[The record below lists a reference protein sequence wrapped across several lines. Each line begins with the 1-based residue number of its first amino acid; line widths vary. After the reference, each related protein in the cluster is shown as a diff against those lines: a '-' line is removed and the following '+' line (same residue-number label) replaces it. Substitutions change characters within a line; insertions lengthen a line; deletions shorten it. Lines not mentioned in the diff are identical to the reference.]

1 MCWSCL
7 LGLAWFEPSEHAAD
21 IGTSSLGSPHIS
33 FSRKL
38 TLGPLLAQR
47 LSREEVKLP
56 TGMMGNYPAFFH
68 SAPCM
73 LSGICCSSFGGEFQF
88 VSKVQ
93 LGVEEL

>member
-1 MCWSCL
+1 MS
-7 LGLAWFEPSEHAAD
+7 GLAWFEPSEQAVD
-21 IGTSSLGSPHIS
+21 NKNKLLRKSSYFLA

-73 LSGICCSSFGGEFQF
+73 LSGICCSSFGDEFQF

-93 LGVEEL
+93 LGVEEI